1 MLPRVFKRPDSQYW
15 RIRLQFNG
23 KAKEIS
29 LRTTDKAEA
38 ERLALP
44 HIYEHKAKLEA
55 ARPKLETGTYHPW
68 GLGESVQPD
77 GSRVIAT
84 PDTAIFL
91 DADGKFLR
99 QESNR
104 EATMT
109 LRTSAPLS
117 WKNFDREVD
126 RPKLATKNT
135 DDDLFEEYVKFGPCV
150 KRGRK
155 ARGAKLDPH
164 SEAEARKMWSL
175 FRTLVNKPLAQTTRD
190 DARKIIAHLEASG
203 LKSATIRRK
212 FVYLV
217 ATVERAIVEGKL
229 TFNPFAKLA
238 SVGDDVLRRIPLSDE
253 DMALCWANLD
263 KLSASDQLAF
273 RLLAASGMRLGEVF
287 EIGTVIEKVIKRKGQ
302 PDKTIRYVNGTEVEK
317 GVRYCVA
324 GTKTKNSTRRVPFP
338 ASVLPYLPAQ
348 ITGPVLE
355 GDSDGTSSRLNAWLR
370 DIGIDDPAKVVYS
383 LRHRAKDQLRAEECD
398 EKIAEA
404 IFGRDKVTM
413 GDKYGVGYPMTVLKK
428 WIDKI
433 DPHQPGLR
441 AVA

>member
-1 MLPRVFKRPDSQYW
+1 MPTK
-15 RIRLQFNG
+15 
-23 KAKEIS
+23 
-29 LRTTDKAEA
+29 
-38 ERLALP
+38 
-44 HIYEHKAKLEA
+44 
-55 ARPKLETGTYHPW
+55 
-68 GLGESVQPD
+68 
-77 GSRVIAT
+77 
-84 PDTAIFL
+84 
-91 DADGKFLR
+91 
-99 QESNR
+99 
-104 EATMT
+104 T
-109 LRTSAPLS
+109 LRTSAALS
-117 WKNFDREVD
+117 WKNFDREEN
-126 RPKLATKNT
+126 RPKLASKNT

-164 SEAEARKMWSL
+164 SEAEARKIWSL

-273 RLLAASGMRLGEVF
+273 RLLAASGMQLGEVF

-324 GTKTKNSTRRVPFP
+324 GTKTKNSTRRVPFS

-355 GDSDGTSSRLNAWLR
+355 GNSDGTSSRLNAWLR

>member
-1 MLPRVFKRPDSQYW
+1 
-15 RIRLQFNG
+15 
-23 KAKEIS
+23 
-29 LRTTDKAEA
+29 
-38 ERLALP
+38 
-44 HIYEHKAKLEA
+44 
-55 ARPKLETGTYHPW
+55 
-68 GLGESVQPD
+68 
-77 GSRVIAT
+77 
-84 PDTAIFL
+84 
-91 DADGKFLR
+91 
-99 QESNR
+99 
-104 EATMT
+104 
-109 LRTSAPLS
+109 
-117 WKNFDREVD
+117 
-126 RPKLATKNT
+126 
-135 DDDLFEEYVKFGPCV
+135 
-150 KRGRK
+150 
-155 ARGAKLDPH
+155 
-164 SEAEARKMWSL
+164 
-175 FRTLVNKPLAQTTRD
+175 
-190 DARKIIAHLEASG
+190 
-203 LKSATIRRK
+203 
-212 FVYLV
+212 
-217 ATVERAIVEGKL
+217 
-229 TFNPFAKLA
+229 
-238 SVGDDVLRRIPLSDE
+238 
-253 DMALCWANLD
+253 MALCWANLD

-338 ASVLPYLPAQ
+338 ASVLPYLPGQ

-370 DIGIDDPAKVVYS
+370 DIGIDDSAKVVYS

-413 GDKYGVGYPMTVLKK
+413 GDKYGVGYPMTVVKK